1 MFEKIADIL
10 NTDLHPLSNANQQE
24 AYIYQRFLRDTERIV
39 PAQPPMFVVSFDS
52 IEHLP
57 AKAQYYCRLID
68 NDLTYCLNH
77 YYAEIAAIPS
87 ANRVAY
93 WHYQVRAAIA
103 ALISQYNDALKYNN
117 FSAEDIYSEDSF
129 TNSSNE
135 HIFTLIAYYALAS
148 LAGTYIQ
155 LLHIFQPYLEEY
167 TDKPLPSPFD
177 FIFDVLD
184 AELPMQVIIQTKKAN
199 KPTASSSTPKSQPKP
214 ATPRVHPTSHNTSSN
229 TQPAISQSEI
239 EYAKS
244 LSIPERKKWVFKQC
258 IIAIQKPSLDHAY
271 IQYAQDWRI
280 IQRLLFEH
288 NIITKENANTAFIN
302 YLNNLGITIS
312 KMPKPTDLS
321 AYNGVL
327 SKSTTNYPKWQKEDN
342 APQEKFNR
350 FLSIAETFMQHY
362 EYYGLLVGYLRKQ

>member
-10 NTDLHPLSNANQQE
+10 NTDLHPLSDANQQE
-24 AYIYQRFLRDTERIV
+24 AFIYQRFLRDTERIV
-39 PAQPPMFVVSFDS
+39 PAQPLMFVVSFDS

-87 ANRVAY
+87 TNRVAY
-93 WHYQVRAAIA
+93 WHYQVRTAIA
-103 ALISQYNDALKYNN
+103 ALINQYNDALKYNN
-117 FSAEDIYSEDSF
+117 LSAEDIYSEDSF

-135 HIFTLIAYYALAS
+135 HIFTLIAYYAMAS

-167 TDKPLPSPFD
+167 ADKTLPSPFD
-177 FIFDVLD
+177 FIFEVLD
-184 AELPMQVIIQTKKAN
+184 AELPMQVNIQTKTAN
-199 KPTASSSTPKSQPKP
+199 KSANSSPAPKP
-214 ATPRVHPTSHNTSSN
+214 LSKPTTPRVHPTSHKTSSDK
-229 TQPAISQSEI
+229 QPSVSQSEI

-280 IQRLLFEH
+280 IQRLLYEH
-288 NIITKENANTAFIN
+288 NIIIKENANTAFIN

-327 SKSTTNYPKWQKEDN
+327 SKDTPNYPKWQKVENTRQD
-342 APQEKFNR
+342 KFNR
-350 FLSIAETFMQHY
+350 FMAIAQTFMQTY
-362 EYYGLLVGYLRKQ
+362 EHYGLLVDYLRK